1 MDDSP
6 NLPNFPAIRYTAK
19 AVGIK
24 IKLGNKTNKILDHLL
39 ALSLMITELSSLYY
53 NIFRG
58 II

>member
-6 NLPNFPAIRYTAK
+6 NLPNFPAIQYTAK

-24 IKLGNKTNKILDHLL
+24 LGNKKNKTLDHLL
-39 ALSLMITELSSLYY
+39 ALCLMVTELSSLYY

-58 II
+58 VI